1 MVRYDLLKIQR
12 LNIIDYHF
20 FMFYFDSFLKLKK
33 EIPNNN
39 AEDPIINKNLQEIIN
54 TIEEFSDEQREIV
67 EKFKIEMELFTTE
80 RTLESC
86 LQSLNLS
93 MQLVN
98 TREKLLLAY
107 KEYCNLLENELK
119 KKLMEERRKKIWYGR
134 VKSSSVDRI

>member
-1 MVRYDLLKIQR
+1 LITIFSCFILI
-12 LNIIDYHF
+12 F
-20 FMFYFDSFLKLKK
+20 FKTKK
-33 EIPNNN
+33 EVPNNN
-39 AEDPIINKNLQEIIN
+39 AEDPIINKNLQETIN

-67 EKFKIEMELFTTE
+67 EKFKLEMENFTRE

-93 MQLVN
+93 MQLAN

-119 KKLMEERRKKIWYGR
+119 KKLLEEKRKNI
-134 VKSSSVDRI
+134 

>member
-1 MVRYDLLKIQR
+1 LITIFLCFI
-12 LNIIDYHF
+12 LIF
-20 FMFYFDSFLKLKK
+20 FKTKK

-39 AEDPIINKNLQEIIN
+39 AEDPIINKNLQETIN

-67 EKFKIEMELFTTE
+67 EKFKLEMENFTRE

-93 MQLVN
+93 MQLAN

-119 KKLMEERRKKIWYGR
+119 KKLLEEKRKNI
-134 VKSSSVDRI
+134 

>member
-1 MVRYDLLKIQR
+1 MITIFLCFILI
-12 LNIIDYHF
+12 F
-20 FMFYFDSFLKLKK
+20 FKTKK

-39 AEDPIINKNLQEIIN
+39 AEDPIINKNLQETIN

-67 EKFKIEMELFTTE
+67 EKFKLEMENFTRE

-93 MQLVN
+93 MQLAN

-119 KKLMEERRKKIWYGR
+119 KKLLEEKRKNI
-134 VKSSSVDRI
+134 

>member
-1 MVRYDLLKIQR
+1 LITIFLCFI
-12 LNIIDYHF
+12 LIF
-20 FMFYFDSFLKLKK
+20 FKTKK
-33 EIPNNN
+33 EVPNNN
-39 AEDPIINKNLQEIIN
+39 AEDLIINKNLQETIN

-67 EKFKIEMELFTTE
+67 EKFKLEMENFTRE

-93 MQLVN
+93 MQLAN

-119 KKLMEERRKKIWYGR
+119 KKLLEEKRKNI
-134 VKSSSVDRI
+134 

>member
-1 MVRYDLLKIQR
+1 LI
-12 LNIIDYHF
+12 F
-20 FMFYFDSFLKLKK
+20 FKTKK

-39 AEDPIINKNLQEIIN
+39 AEDPIINKNLQETIN

-67 EKFKIEMELFTTE
+67 EKFKLEMENFTRE

-93 MQLVN
+93 MQLAN

-119 KKLMEERRKKIWYGR
+119 KKLLEEKRKNI
-134 VKSSSVDRI
+134 

>member
-1 MVRYDLLKIQR
+1 LITIFLCFI
-12 LNIIDYHF
+12 LIF
-20 FMFYFDSFLKLKK
+20 FKTKK
-33 EIPNNN
+33 EVPNNN
-39 AEDPIINKNLQEIIN
+39 AEDPIINKNLQETIN

-67 EKFKIEMELFTTE
+67 EKFKLEMENFTRE

-93 MQLVN
+93 MQLAN

-119 KKLMEERRKKIWYGR
+119 KKLLEEKRKNI
-134 VKSSSVDRI
+134 

>member
-1 MVRYDLLKIQR
+1 MI
-12 LNIIDYHF
+12 F
-20 FMFYFDSFLKLKK
+20 FKTKK
-33 EIPNNN
+33 EVPNNN
-39 AEDPIINKNLQEIIN
+39 AEDPIINKNLQETIN

-67 EKFKIEMELFTTE
+67 EKFKLEMENFTRE

-93 MQLVN
+93 MQLAN

-119 KKLMEERRKKIWYGR
+119 KKLMEEKRKNI
-134 VKSSSVDRI
+134 